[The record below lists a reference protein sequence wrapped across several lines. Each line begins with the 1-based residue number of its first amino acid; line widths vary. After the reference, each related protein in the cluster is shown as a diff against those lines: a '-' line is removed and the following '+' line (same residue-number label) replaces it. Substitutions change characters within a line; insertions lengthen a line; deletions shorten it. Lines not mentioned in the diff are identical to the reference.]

1 MLQIAWFATKL
12 FFKGKL
18 LRDPAFFVRQTTIGI
33 IVGLLM
39 LIFFV
44 NLSTPLWL
52 TILVSSLTTG
62 TIMPFLMKDFK
73 MK

>member
-18 LRDPAFFVRQTTIGI
+18 LRDPVYFVRQTTTGI
-33 IVGLLM
+33 IIGLLI
-39 LIFFV
+39 LIFLVQFQ
-44 NLSTPLWL
+44 TPLWL
-52 TILVSSLTTG
+52 TILVSSMTTG
-62 TIMPFLMKDFK
+62 TMMPFLMKDFK